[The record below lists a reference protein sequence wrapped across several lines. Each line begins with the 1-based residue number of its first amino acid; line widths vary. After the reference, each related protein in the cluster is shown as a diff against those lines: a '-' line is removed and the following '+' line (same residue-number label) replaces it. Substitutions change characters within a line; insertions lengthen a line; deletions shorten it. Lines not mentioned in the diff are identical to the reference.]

1 MEREHEHPGP
11 LAPDKLSDDS
21 SPGRPEPD
29 AEEVESARLLA
40 NQSREALRTD
50 GLDDEAIRRL
60 ADAYVALDL
69 GEDTDDFIAWARE
82 RRG

>member
-1 MEREHEHPGP
+1 MDEQHVHAGP
-11 LAPDKLSDDS
+11 LASDKISDGS
-21 SPGRPEPD
+21 APGRPEPD

-40 NQSREALRTD
+40 NQARAALRAE
-50 GLDDEAIRRL
+50 GLDDESIRRL

-82 RRG
+82 RGG

>member
-1 MEREHEHPGP
+1 MDERDARPGP
-11 LAPDKLSDDS
+11 LASDKISDDS

-40 NQSREALRTD
+40 NQSRAALRAD
-50 GLDDEAIRRL
+50 GLDDEAIRQL